1 MSRVIDAR
9 VRTSAVQ
16 VAECVRSLFALEL
29 LQPGPHLY
37 LCTPV
42 LYNAIVLPNRMD
54 QFSALFPEIET
65 AALRLDAALA
75 ALAARGVT
83 VRVIHE
89 PGFDVGNLLPA
100 IAGAHIARP
109 GQTPLHHKGL
119 LTQNLCLRGTL
130 HFTADGIDLGG
141 EEVELITDRAQL
153 QRIAL
158 EMAAYWEELD

>member
-75 ALAARGVT
+75 ALAARGG
-83 VRVIHE
+83 H
-89 PGFDVGNLLPA
+89 
-100 IAGAHIARP
+100 GA
-109 GQTPLHHKGL
+109 
-119 LTQNLCLRGTL
+119 C
-130 HFTADGIDLGG
+130 DS
-141 EEVELITDRAQL
+141 RA
-153 QRIAL
+153 
-158 EMAAYWEELD
+158 WV

>member
-1 MSRVIDAR
+1 MSAI
-9 VRTSAVQ
+9 
-16 VAECVRSLFALEL
+16 CC
-29 LQPGPHLY
+29 LQSPAP
-37 LCTPV
+37 T
-42 LYNAIVLPNRMD
+42 LPDR
-54 QFSALFPEIET
+54 
-65 AALRLDAALA
+65 
-75 ALAARGVT
+75 
-83 VRVIHE
+83 
-89 PGFDVGNLLPA
+89 
-100 IAGAHIARP
+100 

>member
-54 QFSALFPEIET
+54 QFSALFPGNRDSS
-65 AALRLDAALA
+65 AALGRCVSCLGC
-75 ALAARGVT
+75 ARG
-83 VRVIHE
+83 H
-89 PGFDVGNLLPA
+89 
-100 IAGAHIARP
+100 GA
-109 GQTPLHHKGL
+109 
-119 LTQNLCLRGTL
+119 C
-130 HFTADGIDLGG
+130 DS
-141 EEVELITDRAQL
+141 RA
-153 QRIAL
+153 
-158 EMAAYWEELD
+158 WV